1 MKFDLKKEFENKK
14 QQDKTFLTRVAKEA
28 GFSNTSTL
36 SKWSSNPKKEADS
49 FNGLITII
57 NHTFP
62 ETEEYEVMAAY
73 AKTLDFN
80 RKTARYI
87 LEYAKI
93 NKLDDLFNFMLEKLE
108 NTSNAESKEW
118 AKLYKLDQ
126 DAAKGNIDL
135 IESIQEASQPVCSP
149 EMKVFAKLIQIYGY
163 YEMKNYSIM
172 TEIASTLHKSLE
184 EIKDEYIRNSYTVRL
199 NIALLCVYL
208 HQGEIDKLRDLGMS
222 TLEKTQKGSLIAL
235 TNMQIG
241 HSYTFESFQKA
252 YDHLNAALV
261 IAEGLND
268 EFVTREVKK
277 SLNYVCNYWGVT
289 PEHLDR
295 NSANYGDIN
304 EVVFSYIRS
313 GQTELA
319 QQMIEELKI
328 EDMNNNEKGFYF
340 FLKGLL
346 SNNKEDYYTSIKYM
360 KVTGDKFYRKGALIE
375 LQKLG
380 ENPFL
385 LEALAE

>member
-62 ETEEYEVMAAY
+62 ETEEYEVMEAY

-93 NKLDDLFNFMLEKLE
+93 NKLDDLFNFMLEQLE

-126 DAAKGNIDL
+126 DAAKGNIEL
-135 IESIQEASQPVCSP
+135 IESIHEAYLPVNSP

-163 YEMKNYSIM
+163 CELKNYSLM
-172 TEIASTLHKSLE
+172 TEVASTVQKGLE
-184 EIKDEYIRNSYTVRL
+184 EIKDDYIRNSYTVRL
-199 NIALLCVYL
+199 NIILLSVYL
-208 HQGEIDKLRDLGMS
+208 HLGEVDKVRELGAD
-222 TLEKTQKGSLIAL
+222 TLNRTQKGSLVAL
-235 TNMQIG
+235 TNMQLG

-252 YDHLNAALV
+252 YDHLNAALE
-261 IAEGLND
+261 IAESLND
-268 EFVTREVKK
+268 NIMAREIKR
-277 SLNYVCNYWGVT
+277 SLNYVCNYWGKSAQ
-289 PEHLDR
+289 HLMADSKSYR
-295 NSANYGDIN
+295 DIN
-304 EVVFSYIRS
+304 EIIFSSIRS

-319 QQMIEELKI
+319 QTMISGI
-328 EDMNNNEKGFYF
+328 NVDDMNDSEKGHFYF
-340 FLKGLL
+340 IKGLITGMR
-346 SNNKEDYYTSIKYM
+346 EDFYTSIKHM
-360 KVTGDKFYRKGALIE
+360 KISGDKFYRKAALIE